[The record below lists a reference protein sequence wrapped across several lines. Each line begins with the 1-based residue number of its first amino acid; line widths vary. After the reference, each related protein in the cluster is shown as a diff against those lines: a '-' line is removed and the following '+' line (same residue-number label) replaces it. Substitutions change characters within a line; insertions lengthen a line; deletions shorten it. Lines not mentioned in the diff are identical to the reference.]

1 MARQVTHSIH
11 WTISKIGGW
20 DSLTNLQVKR
30 DNLDTSIKAW
40 STGKV
45 MYILN
50 IRETKKSTSLMNM
63 FGKFD
68 INMNKYLVKSHTVTV
83 EVTRD

>member
-1 MARQVTHSIH
+1 
-11 WTISKIGGW
+11 
-20 DSLTNLQVKR
+20 
-30 DNLDTSIKAW
+30 
-40 STGKV
+40 

-50 IRETKKSTSLMNM
+50 IRETKKSTSLINT

-68 INMNKYLVKSHTVTV
+68 ININKYLVKSHTVTV

>member
-1 MARQVTHSIH
+1 
-11 WTISKIGGW
+11 
-20 DSLTNLQVKR
+20 
-30 DNLDTSIKAW
+30 
-40 STGKV
+40 

-50 IRETKKSTSLMNM
+50 IRETKKYTSLINTI
-63 FGKFD
+63 GKFD

>member
-1 MARQVTHSIH
+1 MYNWEHWLTLTGFCLARQVTHSIH

-20 DSLTNLQVKR
+20 DSLTNLQVKK
-30 DNLDTSIKAW
+30 DNLDTSMKAW

-50 IRETKKSTSLMNM
+50 IRETKKSTS
-63 FGKFD
+63 
-68 INMNKYLVKSHTVTV
+68 
-83 EVTRD
+83 